1 MLEITS
7 PGPLPDTLPIEELGT
22 GRSEIRNRVLAPIFK
37 DLKLIEAWGTGI
49 QKMRNEVSKYPEIEL
64 ALHEVGHAFQVQFRK
79 KELSTKKAPSRH
91 QAGTKLELSAEQLE
105 VLGVCTNPLP
115 ILKLLEIV
123 KRSDRTKFRKK
134 VLNPLIEEGLIAMT
148 NPDSPNSPNQRY
160 QTTQQGENLVKGDE
174 RKDGND
180 KT

>member
-1 MLEITS
+1 MESL
-7 PGPLPDTLPIEELGT
+7 
-22 GRSEIRNRVLAPIFK
+22 
-37 DLKLIEAWGTGI
+37 
-49 QKMRNEVSKYPEIEL
+49 
-64 ALHEVGHAFQVQFRK
+64 RK
-79 KELSTKKAPSRH
+79 ANISTKKSSAPSRH
-91 QAGTKLELSAEQLE
+91 QVGTKLELSAKQLE

-148 NPDSPNSPNQRY
+148 NPDSPNSPKQRY
-160 QTTQQGENLVKGDE
+160 KTTQQGANLIKGDE

-180 KT
+180 KK